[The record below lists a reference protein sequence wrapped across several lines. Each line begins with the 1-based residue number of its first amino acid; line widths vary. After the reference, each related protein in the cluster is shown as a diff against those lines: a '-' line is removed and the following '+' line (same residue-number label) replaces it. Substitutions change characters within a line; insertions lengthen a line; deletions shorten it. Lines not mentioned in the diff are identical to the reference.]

1 MIVEEVWGMFRQKVC
16 EKYDVCLE
24 ELRSCSRR
32 NVVVQDRGA
41 MSWIGTE
48 GYDKYLDSI
57 FFTNYNRFKKL
68 NIFSLSSNFSFSFSN
83 QYINISK
90 KLINSGIMSY
100 ENRL

>member
-1 MIVEEVWGMFRQKVC
+1 MEMFGQKGC

-41 MSWIGTE
+41 MSWIGAE

-57 FFTNYNRFKKL
+57 FFTNYNEFKKL
-68 NIFSLSSNFSFSFSN
+68 NIFYRCP
-83 QYINISK
+83 QISVSH
-90 KLINSGIMSY
+90 LATD
-100 ENRL
+100 R